1 MKAVSR
7 RAFVRQCAGGAAAV
21 PLFARSAEGRGPQR
35 PNILWLVSEDNG
47 PFLGCYGDPQARTP
61 NLDALARKGVVF
73 ESCHAMPVC
82 APSRFTLI
90 TGMYPTTCGPA
101 HNMRASGKIPA
112 WLEGFPAYLRRAG
125 YYTTNNAKTDYN
137 APIDA
142 KAAWDA
148 CSKKADWRGRPT
160 PQTPFFSVYN
170 HEVTHESCLFPAQH
184 PRVAPA
190 ADPAQMRVRPYQP
203 DTPEVRADIARQYD
217 CIAEMD
223 RQCGLQM
230 QALAESGADEDT
242 VVFYYGD
249 NGGVTPR
256 SKRFLQDTGTHVPL
270 IVYFPPKWRHLAPA
284 APGARIAAPVH
295 FVDFAATVLAIAGV
309 ERPAYMQG
317 VPFAGAERAAPRRY
331 AFCSRDRMDERT
343 DMVRSVTD
351 GHWLYI
357 RNFRPEIPYVEPL
370 SYMFRARGYQ
380 SWARLAEEGKLTPAT
395 AMFWGRKPTEEL
407 YDNQA
412 DPDNVVNLAG
422 RQEHAERR
430 AAMRQALRAHMTETR
445 DNGLLPEG
453 CEDEGYDAS
462 RKPGAWP
469 VGRALDAA
477 FLASAN
483 DAANVPALVRLA
495 EDPAMPVRWWAALGC
510 GILGKQAE
518 SAEPALRKLLGDPSG
533 FVRVAAADALARQGK
548 VDLALPVLQKAMEDL
563 DSPWCS
569 LQACNSLDR
578 LGESARPL
586 LPAIQAF
593 AKRVAE
599 DEKFSSLQAYPR
611 RILGHLLD
619 VLEGRAKPLAGPS
632 AVGAPPAKNPF

>member
-1 MKAVSR
+1 METVSR
-7 RAFVRQCAGGAAAV
+7 RAFVRQCAGGAVAA
-21 PLFARSAEGRGPQR
+21 PLLSWAAEESGQKL

-47 PFLGCYGDPQARTP
+47 PFLGCYGDALARTP
-61 NLDALARKGVVF
+61 HLDALARKGIVF
-73 ESCHAMPVC
+73 ESCYAMPVC

-90 TGMYPTTCGPA
+90 AGMYPVTCGPA
-101 HNMRASGKIPA
+101 HNMRASGKIPDG
-112 WLEGFPAYLRRAG
+112 LQGFPAYLRKDG
-125 YYTTNNAKTDYN
+125 YFTTNNAKTDYN
-137 APIDA
+137 APIA
-142 KAAWDA
+142 KNGKFWDEQGKNA
-148 CSKKADWRGRPT
+148 EWSHRPT

-170 HEVTHESCLFPAQH
+170 HEVSHESCLFPEKH

-190 ADPAQMRVRPYQP
+190 TDPASVRVRPYQP

-223 RQCGLQM
+223 RQCGIKLK
-230 QALAESGADEDT
+230 ALEAAGLAEDT
-242 VVFYYGD
+242 IVFYYGD

-284 APGARIAAPVH
+284 APGARLGRPVH
-295 FVDFAATVLAIAGV
+295 FVDFAATVLALAGV
-309 ERPAYMQG
+309 ARPAYMQG
-317 VPFAGAERAAPRRY
+317 VPFAGADKETTPRRY

-343 DMVRSVTD
+343 DMVRSVMD
-351 GHWLYI
+351 GRWTYI

-380 SWARLAEEGKLTPAT
+380 SWARLAAEGRLTPAT
-395 AMFWGRKPTEEL
+395 AMFWGRKPSEEL
-407 YDNQA
+407 YDNPA

-422 RQEHAERR
+422 RQEHAERL
-430 AAMRQALRAHMTETR
+430 AEMRRALRAQMIETR

-453 CEDEGYDAS
+453 CAEEGYDAS

-469 VGRALDAA
+469 VERALDTAW
-477 FLASAN
+477 LASSSDVSN
-483 DAANVPALVRLA
+483 LPALAKAA
-495 EDPAMPVRWWAALGC
+495 EDDAMPVRWWAALGC
-510 GILGKQAE
+510 GMLGKQAG
-518 SAEPALRKLLGDPSG
+518 SAEPVLKKLLGDPSG

-548 VDLALPVLQKAMEDL
+548 ADLALPVLQKAMEYL

-569 LQACNSLDR
+569 LQACNALDR

-599 DEKFSSLQAYPR
+599 DEKFSSPQAYPR

-619 VLEGRAKPLAGPS
+619 VLEGRAQAL
-632 AVGAPPAKNPF
+632 VGQG